1 MCVFVEA
8 ASDADACVTLEK
20 EGAPFCLR
28 YGFIARHLEGLWSV
42 SGFELMLF
50 GAMCDLIALLRGQFA
65 TYCVSNARKCKH
77 TVQLFTM
84 DTKILAIVPAY
95 NEQDNIISTVE
106 DLRAHAPW
114 VDYVVVDDG
123 SRDDTARI
131 CRECGYGLI
140 SLPANL
146 GLAGAFQTGM
156 KYAHRNGYDYAIQF
170 DADGQHSAAY
180 IERMV
185 DEARVAGSNI
195 VIGSRFCS
203 RKKPLSTRMLGS
215 ALITAMIRVTTGR
228 KIQDPT
234 SGMRLFDSA
243 MIPLFAEES
252 DFGPEPDTVSL
263 LMRRGAKVSEVQVE
277 MRDRIA
283 GESYL
288 NFTKSVSY
296 MIRMSISILF
306 IQWFRRKK

>member
-1 MCVFVEA
+1 MF
-8 ASDADACVTLEK
+8 
-20 EGAPFCLR
+20 
-28 YGFIARHLEGLWSV
+28 ARGV
-42 SGFELMLF
+42 Q
-50 GAMCDLIALLRGQFA
+50 CFA
-65 TYCVSNARKCKH
+65 
-77 TVQLFTM
+77 M
-84 DTKILAIVPAY
+84 DTKILAIIPAY
-95 NEQDNIISTVE
+95 NEQDNIVSTIE
-106 DLRAHAPW
+106 DLKTHAPW
-114 VDYVVVDDG
+114 VNYVVVNDG
-123 SRDDTARI
+123 SKDATARI
-131 CRECGYGLI
+131 CRDRGYNLI

-180 IERMV
+180 IKSMV
-185 DEARVAGSNI
+185 DEAKASGANI

-203 RKKPLSTRMLGS
+203 QKKPFSARMVGS
-215 ALITAMIRVTTGR
+215 ALITAMIRLTTGR

-234 SGMRLFDSA
+234 SGMRLFDTT

-263 LMRRGAKVSEVQVE
+263 LMRRGAKVTEVQVE

-296 MIRMSISILF
+296 MMRMSISILF
-306 IQWFRRKK
+306 VQWFRRKK